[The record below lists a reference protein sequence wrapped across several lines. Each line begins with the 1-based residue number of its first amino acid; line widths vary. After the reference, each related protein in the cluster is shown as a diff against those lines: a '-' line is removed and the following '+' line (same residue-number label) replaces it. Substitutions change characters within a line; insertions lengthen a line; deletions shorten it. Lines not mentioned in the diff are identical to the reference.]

1 MISFFLK
8 SFCDR
13 INFVCVQVNE
23 SLLAMSFVSSDN
35 GDCNVNSDT
44 LNNGDNLIID
54 TDGGSAN
61 KGG

>member
-1 MISFFLK
+1 M
-8 SFCDR
+8 
-13 INFVCVQVNE
+13 NE

-35 GDCNVNSDT
+35 GDSNVNSDT

>member
-1 MISFFLK
+1 M
-8 SFCDR
+8 
-13 INFVCVQVNE
+13 QVNE